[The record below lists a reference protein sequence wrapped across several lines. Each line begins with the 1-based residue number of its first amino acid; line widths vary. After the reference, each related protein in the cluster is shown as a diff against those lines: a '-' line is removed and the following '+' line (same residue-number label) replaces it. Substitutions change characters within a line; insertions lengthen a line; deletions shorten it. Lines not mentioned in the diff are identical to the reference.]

1 MNLFWFT
8 FLLQTHGL
16 QNLTALVPL
25 ILLSTG
31 MGFVA
36 VYALQQD
43 QLTKTMQ
50 THSITLG
57 MNISDS
63 GKVTNQMW
71 LQFLETEVVTRLD
84 YATITDAIG
93 IYKGTVEKS
102 KIISV
107 TVDERTTG
115 SLKIIENLLQVGQTY
130 KTQFRQDSILYQTT
144 EVPTLEF
151 A

>member
-1 MNLFWFT
+1 
-8 FLLQTHGL
+8 
-16 QNLTALVPL
+16 
-25 ILLSTG
+25 
-31 MGFVA
+31 
-36 VYALQQD
+36 
-43 QLTKTMQ
+43 MQ
-50 THSITLG
+50 TNSITLG

-93 IYKGTVEKS
+93 IYKGTVENS

-107 TVDERTTG
+107 TVDERTTR
-115 SLKIIENLLQVGQTY
+115 STQIIDSLLQGGQTY
-130 KTQFRQDSILYQTT
+130 KTQFRQDSILYQKT

>member
-1 MNLFWFT
+1 
-8 FLLQTHGL
+8 
-16 QNLTALVPL
+16 
-25 ILLSTG
+25 
-31 MGFVA
+31 
-36 VYALQQD
+36 
-43 QLTKTMQ
+43 MQ

-93 IYKGTVEKS
+93 IYKGTVENS

-107 TVDERTTG
+107 TVDERTTN
-115 SLKIIENLLQVGQTY
+115 SLKIIDQLKQVGAVY
-130 KTQFRQDSILYQTT
+130 KQQFRQDAILYQKT

>member
-1 MNLFWFT
+1 
-8 FLLQTHGL
+8 
-16 QNLTALVPL
+16 
-25 ILLSTG
+25 
-31 MGFVA
+31 
-36 VYALQQD
+36 
-43 QLTKTMQ
+43 
-50 THSITLG
+50 
-57 MNISDS
+57 
-63 GKVTNQMW
+63 MW
-71 LQFLETEVVTRLD
+71 LQFLETEIVTRLD

-115 SLKIIENLLQVGQTY
+115 SLSIIENLKQVGQTY
-130 KTQFRQDSILYQTT
+130 KTQFRQDAILYQKT

>member
-1 MNLFWFT
+1 
-8 FLLQTHGL
+8 
-16 QNLTALVPL
+16 
-25 ILLSTG
+25 
-31 MGFVA
+31 
-36 VYALQQD
+36 
-43 QLTKTMQ
+43 MQ

-71 LQFLETEVVTRLD
+71 VQFLETEVETRLD

-93 IYKGTVEKS
+93 IYKGTVENS

-107 TVDERTTG
+107 TVDERTTN
-115 SLKIIENLLQVGQTY
+115 SLKIIDQLKQVGAVY
-130 KTQFRQDSILYQTT
+130 KQQFRQDAILYQQT